1 MFDFILP
8 DIGEGI
14 SEALLISWSVEPGQ
28 EVNEGDEIATVSTD
42 KVDVELPAPR
52 TGTVSELCWKPGDTV
67 QVGAVFMRIDTGED
81 SAPVE
86 QPAKRKTPGKE
97 TGTTSP
103 RKSMPTNSAGAI
115 VAAPSTRKFA
125 SDRGI
130 DLGLVAGSG
139 PDGRIVRADVE
150 AAMTR
155 GGTREPLNGVRAG
168 MFDRMSRSVQ
178 TLAHSTIN
186 FEVRAEAFMTFIE
199 KHEGKLSPT
208 ALLVRCL
215 AGPLAQN
222 PRLNATIDES
232 RRELILHD
240 SIDISVAMATDRGL
254 VVPVLKEVEI
264 SSLDDISGA
273 LAEIVARAREGKL
286 THADMAGGTFTLSN
300 TGALEKTAIVSTR
313 PVVNMPQTA
322 ILWVS
327 RVRARPVV
335 DNDKVVPGQVM
346 NASLSFDHRFL
357 DGADAVNFI
366 NDFASAIE
374 NPDGAAA
381 DNKGQ
386 KQ

>member
-81 SAPVE
+81 SAPAE
-86 QPAKRKTPGKE
+86 QPAKRKMPGKE
-97 TGTTSP
+97 VVKPSP
-103 RKSMPTNSAGAI
+103 RKSLLTETAGAI

-130 DLGLVAGSG
+130 DLGLVSGSG
-139 PDGRIVRADVE
+139 PDGRILRADVE
-150 AAMTR
+150 ATMTR

-186 FEVRAEAFMTFIE
+186 FEVRAEAFMSFIK
-199 KHEGKLSPT
+199 KHEAKLSPT
-208 ALLVRCL
+208 ALLIRCL

-222 PRLNATIDES
+222 PRLNATIDEN

-240 SIDISVAMATDRGL
+240 TVDISVAMATDRGL
-254 VVPVLKEVEI
+254 VVPVLKEVETR
-264 SSLDDISGA
+264 SLEDISGA
-273 LAEIVARAREGKL
+273 LTEIVAHAREGKL
-286 THADMAGGTFTLSN
+286 SHADMAGGTFTLSN

-327 RVRARPVV
+327 RVQTKPVV
-335 DNDKVVPGQVM
+335 DDNKVVPGQVM

-366 NDFASAIE
+366 NDFASTIE
-374 NPDGAAA
+374 NPADAAA
-381 DNKGQ
+381 DKKG
-386 KQ
+386 